1 MKKKIYK
8 FSCLL
13 TIGILFTSCCG
24 TRMATCPKDGRPV
37 SFPKSESCALKAYK
51 ESVKDFNFNI
61 KATVNVAEKVTVGVD
76 KLEVKNES
84 KLLKEKLNQ
93 RSIRLQEILKSS
105 YLGLVRD
112 PCQYSDRHAKLLE
125 SVNIFNSELEELTI
139 KLEAQLK
146 ESELVVKEKEIG
158 STLNDY
164 LYQRGK
170 KDGNAMGQL
179 SKILDNYFK
188 NNQKYPENLENI
200 DAKDLILILGSSRLE
215 YKLIK
220 DNEYNLRFAGEDYML
235 GSSDDKIQK
244 GIDGKTEK
252 IQ

>member
-1 MKKKIYK
+1 MTKRLYNFI
-8 FSCLL
+8 FIL
-13 TIGILFTSCCG
+13 TTGLALSSCCG
-24 TRMATCPKDGRPV
+24 TRMATCPDGRPV
-37 SFPKSESCALKAYK
+37 SFPKSETCALKAYK
-51 ESVKDFNFNI
+51 EAVKDFNVNL

-112 PCQYSDRHAKLLE
+112 PCGFSERHSKLLE

-146 ESELVVKEKEIG
+146 ESELAVKEKEIG

-170 KDGNAMGQL
+170 KDGTAMGQL
-179 SKILDNYFK
+179 AKMLDNYYLI
-188 NNQKYPENLENI
+188 NQKYPENLEKV

-215 YKLIK
+215 YKLVR
-220 DNEYNLRFAGEDYML
+220 DSEYLLRFAGEDYML

-252 IQ
+252 VQ

>member
-1 MKKKIYK
+1 
-8 FSCLL
+8 
-13 TIGILFTSCCG
+13 
-24 TRMATCPKDGRPV
+24 MATCPDGRPV
-37 SFPKSESCALKAYK
+37 SFPKSETCALKAYK
-51 ESVKDFNFNI
+51 EAVKDFNVNL

-112 PCQYSDRHAKLLE
+112 PCGFSERHSKLLE

-146 ESELVVKEKEIG
+146 ESELAIKEKEIG
-158 STLNDY
+158 STLNNY

-170 KDGNAMGQL
+170 KDGTAMGQL
-179 SKILDNYFK
+179 AKMLDNYYLI
-188 NNQKYPENLENI
+188 NQKYPENIEKV

-215 YKLIK
+215 YKLVR
-220 DNEYNLRFAGEDYML
+220 DSEYLLRFAGEDYML

-252 IQ
+252 VQ